1 MARFFSVLMLTVL
14 LSACAS
20 NVKMTR
26 INSEQKKPNNVW
38 VFFTV
43 QNGEEPV
50 AGLQAEDFQIY
61 EDDGLVSAYESQQV
75 IQNPEVA
82 AVMYTMLLLDVSG
95 STTMSGQ
102 IELLVDAAKVFTEK
116 VGQSQKVGVYAF
128 DGAEKIH
135 AIVPFTSD
143 QGGVTGGL
151 DGLRNWIPKDNST
164 NLHGGV
170 VEGLKALRK
179 GLDREKKPLKFG
191 TLVVFS
197 DGADRAA
204 RVTREEMLEEINKET
219 YKDFELI
226 AIGIGDEKEME
237 NAQLDQI
244 GRDETI
250 VGKES
255 GEISKAFEK
264 VADRIEKQSK
274 RFYLLS
280 YCTPARKGKHKV
292 SIRVNLEEG
301 GEGQLDYEFN
311 ADGFGPPPT
320 CDPNRKPTFDLED
333 VDRVEVDGDSKS

>member
-1 MARFFSVLMLTVL
+1 MTKYLLLLLALSLT
-14 LSACAS
+14 SACGS
-20 NVKMTR
+20 SVKMTR

-43 QNGEEPV
+43 QDGEEPV
-50 AGLQAEDFQIY
+50 PGLQATDFEIY

-102 IELLVDAAKVFTEK
+102 IETIVDAAKLFTEK

-128 DGAEKIH
+128 DGSDKIH
-135 AIVPFTSD
+135 SVVPFTSD
-143 QGGVTGGL
+143 QSDVAGGL
-151 DGLRNWIPKDNST
+151 EGLRNWIPKDNST
-164 NLHGGV
+164 NLNGGV
-170 VEGLKALRK
+170 VEGLKTLRK
-179 GLDREKKPLKFG
+179 GLDKEKKPLKFG

-204 RVTREEMLEEINKET
+204 RVTREQMLEEMNKET
-219 YKDFELI
+219 YKDFEII

-237 NAQLDQI
+237 NAKLDQI

-250 VGKES
+250 IGRES
-255 GEISKAFEK
+255 EEISKSFQK

-280 YCTPARKGKHKV
+280 YCTPARKGTHKV
-292 SIRVNLEEG
+292 SIRVKLKEG
-301 GEGQLDYEFN
+301 GEGQLDYDFN

-333 VDRVEVDGDSKS
+333 VDRVETNPKS

>member
-1 MARFFSVLMLTVL
+1 MFIRIILICAALA
-14 LSACAS
+14 LSACGGS
-20 NVKMTR
+20 VKMTR

-43 QNGEEPV
+43 QDGEEPV
-50 AGLQAEDFQIY
+50 TGLQAEDFEIY
-61 EDDGLVSAYESQQV
+61 EDDGLVSKYESQQV

-102 IELLVDAAKVFTEK
+102 IELIVDAAKIFSEK

-128 DGAEKIH
+128 DGSSKIH
-135 AIVPFTSD
+135 SVVPFTSS
-143 QGGVTGGL
+143 QGDVAGGL
-151 DGLRNWIPKDNST
+151 EGLRNWIPKDNST

-170 VEGLKALRK
+170 VEGLTTLRK
-179 GLDREKKPLKFG
+179 SLDKEKKPLKFG

-204 RVTREEMLEEINKET
+204 RVTREEMLKEIEKDD

-237 NAQLDQI
+237 NAKLDQI

-250 VGKES
+250 IGRES
-255 GEISKAFEK
+255 DEISKAFTK

-280 YCTPARKGKHKV
+280 YCSPARKGTHKV
-292 SIRVNLEEG
+292 GIKAKLKEG
-301 GEGQLDYEFN
+301 GSGELEYEFN

-320 CDPNRKPTFDLED
+320 CDPNRQPTFDLED
-333 VDRVEVDGDSKS
+333 VNRVDPDVKK